1 MNREDERVRI
11 GEPERPTADCPP
23 RERAIGVNSQEI
35 LDIARKIDEFVSFN
49 KWSWCDM
56 DKVYR
61 ILKTIH
67 G

>member
-1 MNREDERVRI
+1 M
-11 GEPERPTADCPP
+11 
-23 RERAIGVNSQEI
+23 RAIRVNSQEI

-61 ILKTIH
+61 ILKTIY